1 MNKNKIIMCSIGG
14 VAAVAVLVLGYLSY
28 AAWEERVEKEDELEA
43 GKSSV
48 ERIKKS
54 AIAPTKE
61 ALEAIEANTRSL
73 AIWRGEAFSTAS
85 QGDMAVDAAM
95 TPEAFKR
102 IIGEEARDYAQKP
115 GGAEGR
121 IAKEGFEFG
130 FKDLI
135 SGGSMPPKASLPIL
149 QRQWEDV
156 KLFTETLSECG
167 ATELVEVTIAEKK
180 VEEPPSAKPKRP
192 VRGGKK
198 EEAKKPLADEQ
209 GYELKFKAK
218 PVALV
223 KVINAFAKAQR
234 FITVDSMTCVREED
248 VLLSALGEKDKD
260 AAQQRPSRRRRRGRG
275 SDEAGEAEGEHG
287 EANAKK
293 GLVIDPATEA
303 PFVVTMKLTTFDFGS
318 KKSGKAEDAK
328 EVAE

>member
-73 AIWRGEAFSTAS
+73 AIWRDEAFSTAS

-135 SGGSMPPKASLPIL
+135 SGGSMPPKALLPIL

-156 KLFTETLSECG
+156 KLFTETLSDSG
-167 ATELVEVTIAEKK
+167 ATELVEVNIAEKK
-180 VEEPPSAKPKRP
+180 AQEPQAAKPKRP
-192 VRGGKK
+192 VRGKK
-198 EEAKKPLADEQ
+198 EEVKKPLADEQ
-209 GYELKFKAK
+209 GYEIKFKAR

-223 KVINAFAKAQR
+223 KVINEFAKAQR

-248 VLLSALGEKDKD
+248 VLQSALGEKDKD

-275 SDEAGEAEGEHG
+275 SDASEEAEGEQG
-287 EANAKK
+287 ETSAKK
-293 GLVIDPATEA
+293 GLVVDPATEA

-318 KKSGKAEDAK
+318 KKSGNAEDAK